1 MIPVIECCRGTEDD
15 FLTASYYYLG
25 SAKAMEQNMVVEMV
39 QNSRDQGIKTST
51 IIGDD
56 DSTTISK
63 LRQVIDPSIQKRS
76 DRTHMKK
83 NLGNRL
89 YALQKQH
96 KTLST
101 KVIRYIQKC
110 WNYMIAQNLN
120 NIDGI
125 TTGLDALSKH
135 PFGDHSSCEDW
146 CDHIKDPS
154 KKYKSL
160 PHGKCLNDKGLQSSL
175 AGLFNGYKEH
185 CAKLSEMGSTQANE
199 ALNMTIASKAP
210 KRYHFSGSASLSY
223 RVAAGVAQKNI
234 GHSYVTKVRYKHTM
248 LLYSRRQLNIWIIFH
263 IIITLFNA
271 FSFACLPF
279 SIKSI
284 YLSTE
289 IGQQES
295 RFVSWNT
302 HRETG
307 NPSRPAA
314 QEKKGHCLHKKS
326 KKEKN

>member
-1 MIPVIECCRGTEDD
+1 MIECCRGTEYD
-15 FLTASYYYLG
+15 FLTASYYYVG

-39 QNSRDQGIKTST
+39 QNSWDQGIKTST

-146 CDHIKDPS
+146 CDQIKYPS
-154 KKYKSL
+154 KKYK
-160 PHGKCLNDKGLQSSL
+160 
-175 AGLFNGYKEH
+175 
-185 CAKLSEMGSTQANE
+185 
-199 ALNMTIASKAP
+199 
-210 KRYHFSGSASLSY
+210 
-223 RVAAGVAQKNI
+223 
-234 GHSYVTKVRYKHTM
+234 
-248 LLYSRRQLNIWIIFH
+248 
-263 IIITLFNA
+263 
-271 FSFACLPF
+271 
-279 SIKSI
+279 
-284 YLSTE
+284 
-289 IGQQES
+289 
-295 RFVSWNT
+295 
-302 HRETG
+302 
-307 NPSRPAA
+307 
-314 QEKKGHCLHKKS
+314 
-326 KKEKN
+326 